1 MKLVIKDG
9 KVAYLYK
16 AGKDLVSGQLEA
28 SVAQAIVKGSKN
40 KTTTNDHPGFP
51 LCVDGKWF
59 FPIEENGGV
68 RPQKKSKKETKSKE

>member
-40 KTTTNDHPGFP
+40 KITNNEHPDYP

-59 FPIEENGGV
+59 FPIEGNGPV
-68 RPQKKSKKETKSKE
+68 RSRKTPKKETKSKE